1 VWVLG
6 VLGFQWVNIDEDK
19 VREAGQSYRTL
30 GSDLSAAKS
39 RGDTGAQSLIQVNK
53 GQAVDAF
60 GAAWEKLSHSHV
72 KDLITA
78 CDVFADVL
86 EGVAVAVEVAK
97 GIILA
102 QVIIAAAAFAE
113 AAATAI
119 FTLGLS
125 ALADLA
131 VTQGIKE
138 IIRIALKDLEHALIQ
153 QAKMVAEQEVL
164 AVIESV
170 ASNIID
176 QGLGDALGVSHGF
189 SVGAAVGAGWQAGVA
204 NAKGIA
210 AAYTDPKF
218 LAEDAAGMLA
228 SSAVG
233 GVRGAARGSG
243 NTSSTTENTTEST
256 TAGATAG
263 AGEGE

>member
-1 VWVLG
+1 VSIELPGDVVWVLG

-19 VREAGQSYRTL
+19 VRAAAQSYRTL
-30 GSDLSAAKS
+30 SSDLGAAKS
-39 RGDTGAQSLIQVNK
+39 RGDSGARSLIEVNK
-53 GQAVDAF
+53 GEAVDAF
-60 GAAWEKLSHSHV
+60 GAAWEKLSNSHV

-78 CDVFADVL
+78 CDVFVDVL

-102 QVIIAAAAFAE
+102 QVLIAAAAFAE

-125 ALADLA
+125 GLADLA

-138 IIRIALKDLEHALIQ
+138 LIRVALKDLEHALVQ

-164 AVIESV
+164 SVLEAV

-189 SVGAAVGAGWQAGVA
+189 SVGAAASAGWQAGVS
-204 NAKGIA
+204 NAKSLA
-210 AAYTDPKF
+210 AAYTDPTF

-228 SSAVG
+228 SAGAG
-233 GVRGAARGSG
+233 GVRSKVGGGSAQ
-243 NTSSTTENTTEST
+243 TPD
-256 TAGATAG
+256 ATASAS